1 MTRPPLKKKPAVSWT
16 ANPPRTQSR
25 LALPSAAGQLVAKR
39 KILEQQMA
47 DLALQPSFSAATV
60 ALAYLGQPGGELSV
74 TGLNEALKVSI
85 EDISAGDMSRVE
97 AMLLAQAHAM
107 QAIFVDLAGR
117 AARAQRPEH
126 QESLLRMAFKAQ
138 NQCRMTLESLAT
150 VKDPPVVFARQAN
163 IANGPQQIN
172 NGVVPTV
179 RIHAHGN

>member
-1 MTRPPLKKKPAVSWT
+1 
-16 ANPPRTQSR
+16 
-25 LALPSAAGQLVAKR
+25 
-39 KILEQQMA
+39 MA